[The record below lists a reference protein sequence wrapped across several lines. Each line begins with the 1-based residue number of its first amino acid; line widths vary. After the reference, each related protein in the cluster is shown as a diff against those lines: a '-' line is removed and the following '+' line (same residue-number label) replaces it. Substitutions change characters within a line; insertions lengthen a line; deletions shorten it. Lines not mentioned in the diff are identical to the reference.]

1 MKFHIKPNTYVGVVS
16 LKVSDLE
23 RSLDYYQ
30 NIIGFQILDKTDTT
44 ASLTADGKTPLVLLE
59 RPENPIP
66 KNERH
71 AGLYHFAILLP
82 SRADLGAFLNHVL
95 NKGVPL
101 GASDHIVSEAIYL
114 NDPDGNGIEV
124 YADRPKSY
132 WQLGDGRIQM
142 ATEPLN
148 ARSLLAE
155 AKDKW
160 VGLPSGTIMG
170 HIHLHAV
177 NLEKSKQ
184 FYCDGLGFDVVY
196 YYPQAVFMSTGG
208 YHHHVAINTWN
219 RAIEEK
225 PQKNQVGLD
234 WFSVVY
240 PSGTAREQAVTNLEK
255 LGYAVTKKDDI
266 FVVED
271 PSNICIHLTC

>member
-1 MKFHIKPNTYVGVVS
+1 
-16 LKVSDLE
+16 
-23 RSLDYYQ
+23 
-30 NIIGFQILDKTDTT
+30 
-44 ASLTADGKTPLVLLE
+44 
-59 RPENPIP
+59 
-66 KNERH
+66 
-71 AGLYHFAILLP
+71 
-82 SRADLGAFLNHVL
+82 
-95 NKGVPL
+95 
-101 GASDHIVSEAIYL
+101 VSEAIYL

-132 WQLGDGRIQM
+132 WQLGDGRIRM
-142 ATEPLN
+142 STEPLN

-225 PQKNQVGLD
+225 PQKNQVG
-234 WFSVVY
+234 
-240 PSGTAREQAVTNLEK
+240 
-255 LGYAVTKKDDI
+255 
-266 FVVED
+266 
-271 PSNICIHLTC
+271 

>member
-1 MKFHIKPNTYVGVVS
+1 MEFHTKPNTYVDIVS

-30 NIIGFQILDKTDTT
+30 NIIGFQVLEKTDAT
-44 ASLTADGKTPLVLLE
+44 AVLTADGKTPLVLLE
-59 RPENPIP
+59 RPEDPIP
-66 KNERH
+66 RNERH

-82 SRADLGAFLNHVL
+82 TRSDLGAFLKHVL
-95 NKGVPL
+95 DKRVPL

-124 YADRPKSY
+124 YADRPKSD

-142 ATEPLN
+142 ATEPIR
-148 ARSLLAE
+148 AKSLLAE

-170 HIHLHAV
+170 HIHLHVV
-177 NLEKSKQ
+177 NLEESKQ

-219 RAIEEK
+219 RAIDEK

-234 WFSVVY
+234 WFSIVY
-240 PSGTAREQAVTNLEK
+240 PDEEARKQAVANLEK
-255 LGYAVTKKDDI
+255 LGYAVTKKDDA
-266 FVVED
+266 FVVFD
-271 PSNICIHLTC
+271 PSNICIHLKC